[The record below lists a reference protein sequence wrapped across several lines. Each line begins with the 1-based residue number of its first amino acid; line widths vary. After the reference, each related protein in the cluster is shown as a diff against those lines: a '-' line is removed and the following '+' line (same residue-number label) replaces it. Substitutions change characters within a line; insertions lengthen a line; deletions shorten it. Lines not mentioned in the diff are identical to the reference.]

1 MFNLNS
7 WSIVL
12 IIVFTIFLVPIGF
25 IFSSLF
31 SGFSE
36 NFYHIY
42 EYVLI
47 EYSINSIILLLG
59 TISIAVFFGV
69 GTAYLVSNYKFFG
82 KGFFEWGLLLPLAVP
97 PYILAYVFT
106 GIFDSY
112 GSANNLIRDVFGLPN
127 EYIFFPNLRNLT
139 GAIIVFGFT
148 LYPYVYLV
156 SRVAFKNISG
166 SLNDAARVLGQTR
179 FNAFFKVQL
188 PLIRPAIFAGIAL
201 VAMETLSDFGAVE
214 HFAIPTFTTGIFR
227 TWFGLY
233 DLDTAMQ
240 LASILLLFIFIFIYF
255 ERSSRSKIR
264 YSNKSDTLN
273 PRKEHIL
280 DFSKG
285 IACSIFCVVPVV
297 IGFFLPVAE
306 LSSWLFQ
313 QNFEIDSKYLGSV
326 SNTLMVSFAAAFI
339 GCFLALI
346 TNFSARINKSKTQ
359 SNINIFLSLG
369 YGIPGLILAVGITKF
384 FTTFDNVLLA
394 DFELFIT
401 GSIFG
406 LIMAYVIKSY
416 ALPNNLISSG
426 YNKFSVAMDESAE
439 ILGAPKR
446 KILQKIHAPLLRPS
460 IFAASLLVVA
470 EIVKELPATLVLRPF
485 NFDTLAVS
493 AYIFASEERMFE
505 AAPSALSIVLIGLI
519 PIFFLN
525 KMIRESKEL

>member
-7 WSIVL
+7 WSTVL
-12 IIVFTIFLVPIGF
+12 IITFTIFLVPIGF
-25 IFSSLF
+25 IFSSFF

-47 EYSINSIILLLG
+47 EYSINSFILLLG
-59 TISIAVFFGV
+59 TISLAVFFGV

-112 GSANNLIRDVFGLPN
+112 GSANNLMRDIFGLPD
-127 EYIFFPNLRNLT
+127 EYIFFPNVRNIT

-148 LYPYVYLV
+148 LYPYIYLV

-166 SLNDAARVLGQTR
+166 SLNDAARVLGQTK

-240 LASILLLFIFIFIYF
+240 LASILLLLIFIFIYI
-255 ERSSRSKIR
+255 ERTSRAKLR
-264 YSNKSDTLN
+264 YSNKSDLLN
-273 PRKEHIL
+273 PKKDDVLGIT
-280 DFSKG
+280 KG
-285 IACSIFCVVPVV
+285 TICFFFCMVPVV
-297 IGFFLPVAE
+297 IGFFLPIAE
-306 LSSWLFQ
+306 LTNWLFQ
-313 QNFEIDSKYLGSV
+313 QNFEIDSKYLRSV
-326 SNTLMVSFAAAFI
+326 SNTLMVSFAAALI
-339 GCFLALI
+339 GCLLALI
-346 TNFSARINKSKTQ
+346 TNFSGRINKSKTQ
-359 SNINIFLSLG
+359 SNINSFLSLG

-384 FTTFDNVLLA
+384 FTSVDRILLVNS
-394 DFELFIT
+394 ELFIT
-401 GSIFG
+401 GSILG
-406 LIMAYVIKSY
+406 LIMAYIIKSY

-460 IFAASLLVVA
+460 IFAAALLVVA
-470 EIVKELPATLVLRPF
+470 EIVKELPATLILRPF
-485 NFDTLAVS
+485 NFDTLAVT

-505 AAPSALSIVLIGLI
+505 AAPSALSIVAIGLI

-525 KMIRESKEL
+525 KMIRESREL